1 MLLFFFYLYIYI
13 FIYIGAAA
21 ESAVGG
27 GGVADQTRGDVAT
40 PAPSR
45 DNRPEI
51 MTSGGDVAIL
61 SENLPENAG
70 ECRWLLERI
79 ALYDQTFRQT
89 WL

>member
-1 MLLFFFYLYIYI
+1 MCVYVFK
-13 FIYIGAAA
+13 GAEA
-21 ESAVGG
+21 EPTVGG
-27 GGVADQTRGDVAT
+27 GVGDAAT